1 MNLRWYVLIY
11 NNQHI
16 LQTRFVFADVSDTS
30 EDEAIHA
37 LFHKKTNVS
46 SARQRTLD
54 LLRLLAFCSSV
65 DRQNG
70 HKISHQQRFKKK
82 SKLLI
87 LFCIFANSS
96 EL

>member
-37 LFHKKTNVS
+37 LFHKKNKREFGQATNLGL
-46 SARQRTLD
+46 AATA
-54 LLRLLAFCSSV
+54 RLLLV
-65 DRQNG
+65 GR
-70 HKISHQQRFKKK
+70 
-82 SKLLI
+82 
-87 LFCIFANSS
+87 
-96 EL
+96 